1 MGDLSQEECMQ
12 SSGGGV
18 PGRPTVVIVDD
29 SDELRLVVRSR
40 LEASGLFDVLGEGA
54 DGGQAMLLAHEL
66 TPDLMLMDTSMPVLD
81 GLEALPLVLAV
92 SPATKVVMFT
102 GFEEGGLAQR
112 ARDLG
117 ATDFIEKSVP
127 IEKLPELL
135 WQHVEDLADQ
145 TRPGRVGGL
154 RIAGGLDESA
164 ARDQAALDEHI
175 ERYREV
181 FHQAAIGMAT
191 MTLNGSIVRAN
202 AELAAMVD
210 RDPDD
215 LVGLDYG
222 VLTRQHGDQLD
233 DALARISD
241 NGQDIATF
249 EHPLVTGDGTSTLRV
264 SLAPIR
270 DSRGQPLYVFAQVQD
285 ITPET
290 ELRRSEEM
298 FRLLVTTVTDYAI
311 YMLDPDGRVA
321 SWNAGAQRI
330 KGYTSDEIVGQHY
343 RVFYPDDQ
351 RAAEHPEHNLET
363 ALDRGVYAEEGWRVR
378 KDGSRFWASVVIT
391 AVYDDGGRLR
401 GFAKVTRDQT
411 QQRDHE
417 EERKRAIE
425 QQAHLLAITAHE
437 LRTPAAVV
445 EGSVSLLRERGD
457 AIGDQ
462 QRDQLLEAMASSA
475 RRLQRLVADL
485 STASDLHADALAL
498 VPERIFLRATLLA
511 AADRAGAVHPDAR
524 VSVDVAQD
532 VEILADPARVGQAL
546 DNLLENAIRHGA
558 QPVSLSGEAVD
569 AGIRILVSDSGHGVD
584 PRLVDRLFQRFAHAG
599 PAGGSGLGLHLVREI
614 ARSHGGEV
622 TYLPPTQDR
631 RTTFALDL
639 PSRPQV
645 PNM

>member
-1 MGDLSQEECMQ
+1 M
-12 SSGGGV
+12 

-29 SDELRLVVRSR
+29 SDELRVVVRSR
-40 LEASGLFDVLGEGA
+40 LEASGLYDVVGEGA
-54 DGGQAMLLAHEL
+54 DGGQAMLLAHEHA
-66 TPDLMLMDTSMPVLD
+66 PNLMLMDTSMPVLD

-92 SPATKVVMFT
+92 SPDTKVVMFT
-102 GFEEGGLAQR
+102 GFEEGGLAER
-112 ARDLG
+112 ARELG

-135 WQHVEDLADQ
+135 WQHVEDVTDRN
-145 TRPGRVGGL
+145 RPERVSGL
-154 RIAGGLDESA
+154 RLAGGLDESA

-241 NGQDIATF
+241 GGQDTASF

-270 DSRGQPLYVFAQVQD
+270 DSRDQPLYVFAQVQD
-285 ITPET
+285 ITPEI

-330 KGYTSDEIVGQHY
+330 KGYTNDEIVGTHY
-343 RVFYPDDQ
+343 RVFYPEEE
-351 RAAEHPEHNLET
+351 RTSGHPEHNLEL
-363 ALDRGVYAEEGWRVR
+363 ALERGAYAEEAWRVR

-391 AVYDDGGRLR
+391 AVYDDSGVLR

-425 QQAHLLAITAHE
+425 QQAHLLALTAHE

-445 EGSVSLLRERGD
+445 EGSVSILRERGD
-457 AIGDQ
+457 AMSAKE
-462 QRDQLLEAMASSA
+462 RDQLFEAMASSA

-498 VPERIFLRATLLA
+498 VPERVSLRATLLA

-524 VSVDVAQD
+524 VAVDVDQD

-546 DNLLENAIRHGA
+546 DNLLENALRHGA
-558 QPVSLSGEAVD
+558 QPVLLSGEPVD
-569 AGIRILVSDSGHGVD
+569 AGVRILVSDSGHGVD
-584 PRLVDRLFQRFAHAG
+584 QRLVSRLFERFAHAG
-599 PAGGSGLGLHLVREI
+599 PAGGTGLGLHLVREI
-614 ARSHGGEV
+614 ARSHGGEI
-622 TYLPPTQDR
+622 TYLAPTQDR
-631 RTTFALDL
+631 RSTFALEL